1 MKKYF
6 NYVIMAVM
14 SIIITVMGIGLV
26 DANTRVDNLT
36 TKNMELKNEK
46 EVINVDYINKQNDFN
61 EFVDDYYELENK
73 YNELCEQVYNSKNN
87 KDYEIVIEHD
97 DKIIIYE
104 NSNNGLFNHEK
115 VTTLK

>member
-36 TKNMELKNEK
+36 TKNMELKNASMNMLPEW
-46 EVINVDYINKQNDFN
+46 IQMI
-61 EFVDDYYELENK
+61 
-73 YNELCEQVYNSKNN
+73 
-87 KDYEIVIEHD
+87 
-97 DKIIIYE
+97 
-104 NSNNGLFNHEK
+104 
-115 VTTLK
+115 

>member
-73 YNELCEQVYNSKNN
+73 YNELCEQVYNSKND

-97 DKIIIYE
+97 NKIIIYE
-104 NSNNGLFNHEK
+104 NSNNGLFKHEK